1 VTSIGVLLVILGVG
15 SLILPNLG
23 LQFQLMELVDP
34 YQPWA
39 GIVVAALGLVLV
51 LVASRRKSGDI
62 AEAEATAAAVTPASP
77 ALPAAAPSSAAT
89 PPSPVAPTAPPPAPP
104 AATESK
110 PWPTEPPE
118 RSDD

>member
-23 LQFQLMELVDP
+23 LQFRLMEIVDP

-62 AEAEATAAAVTPASP
+62 AEAEATAAAVTPAP
-77 ALPAAAPSSAAT
+77 PAAT
-89 PPSPVAPTAPPPAPP
+89 PPSPVAPAPPPAPPAPP